1 MAIDKITPIRLD
13 KSSDYK
19 LVPKTSMVDALNML
33 ITEDESDGGDVTTG
47 NLGVLKNLKGN
58 QVIEYVS
65 GNGVGGENAK
75 IIGSVTDTKLKIV
88 YFFVWRDNINEHGVY
103 AYDQLGKLPG
113 VGDSAGRI
121 VRIHKSNLYNF
132 PEHGFVKGN
141 IVYTSQSRLNQNPGG
156 PIKPGTEKD
165 FEKDTILYFTDN
177 TNEPRKINVYI
188 T

>member
-88 YFFVWRDNINEHGVY
+88 YFLFGVIILMNTVY
-103 AYDQLGKLPG
+103 MLTISLG
-113 VGDSAGRI
+113 S
-121 VRIHKSNLYNF
+121 YQ
-132 PEHGFVKGN
+132 E
-141 IVYTSQSRLNQNPGG
+141 
-156 PIKPGTEKD
+156 
-165 FEKDTILYFTDN
+165 
-177 TNEPRKINVYI
+177 
-188 T
+188 